1 MAHSFKQWTHF
12 IFKAALANVIFNFS
26 KFEAFQ
32 NQTRL
37 FNVQN

>member
-1 MAHSFKQWTHF
+1 MAPSFTQRTHF
-12 IFKAALANVIFNFS
+12 IFEAALASLIFNFS

-37 FNVQN
+37 F